1 MKKVFYLYVV
11 LTIFLL
17 SSCSDDSPVNT
28 APITNDPYIQGY
40 NGSEASQ
47 CMTLSAL
54 AYVNE
59 NNPAYIKDSLI
70 YQLSIE
76 SYATGGKW
84 KLAWGPALNS
94 DYSNM
99 MFVAKDTTTN
109 PDRYAIAIRGTDW
122 CYFFNW
128 KEDAS
133 AIEFD
138 AYPYGGTG
146 DSVSH
151 GALYGLNQLLPLRDP
166 VTNQTL
172 VSYLNNISASS
183 NLMYITGHSLGGQ
196 LATILSS
203 WFLDNGYSSKFK
215 LKTYTYAAPS
225 TGNQAY
231 VDHYI
236 DIFEAAEAESHRV
249 VNSNDLVPNFCATLS
264 DVIINQIPTT
274 LPTYVDGII
283 VGLQVYLINYDLIY
297 KNVGIKYSLGT
308 IPADSC
314 TYTPG
319 SLEQYGCWV
328 AFEHHTNTYLKLL
341 NAPLVNYYTASCD
354 WSTK

>member
-1 MKKVFYLYVV
+1 MKNSFYTVIIL
-11 LTIFLL
+11 FPLL
-17 SSCSDDSPVNT
+17 FASCSEDTITPVENN
-28 APITNDPYIQGY
+28 PFFQGY
-40 NGSEASQ
+40 QQTESSQ

-70 YQLSIE
+70 VQLANTN
-76 SYATGGKW
+76 YATQGEW
-84 KLAWGPALNS
+84 KLAWGPGLNS
-94 DYSNM
+94 DFSNM

-109 PDRYAIAIRGTDW
+109 PDRYAISVRGTDW
-122 CYFFNW
+122 CYYFNW
-128 KEDAS
+128 KEDIT

-138 AYPYGGTG
+138 AYPFGGTG

-151 GALYGLNQLLPLRDP
+151 GALYGLNQLLTMKDP

-172 VSYLNNISASS
+172 VSYLNSISATS
-183 NLMYITGHSLGGQ
+183 NVMYITGHSLGGQ

-203 WFLDNGYSSKFK
+203 WFLDNGYASKFK

-231 VDHYI
+231 VDHYTS
-236 DIFEAAEAESHRV
+236 IFNTASAESHRV
-249 VNSNDLVPNFCATLS
+249 INTNDLVPNFCADLNN
-264 DVIINQIPTT
+264 VIINQIPTT
-274 LPTYVDGII
+274 LPTYVDGVIL
-283 VGLQVYLINYDLIY
+283 GLELYLIKYDLIY
-297 KNVGIKYSLGT
+297 KDVGVEYNLGT

-314 TYTPG
+314 NYAPQ

-328 AFEHHTNTYLKLL
+328 AFEHNTNTYLKLL
-341 NAPLVNYYTASCD
+341 NAPVLNYYTPPCD
-354 WSTK
+354 WSTR